1 MYVRM
6 YLCMCVCVCMYVC
19 MYVCMHV
26 CLYIRMYVRMYACM
40 YAFVYDAIECSLNQL
55 SARLPP
61 GERRDGA
68 MDDWWRRDF
77 GGYGGFRASGSSSG
91 IGVQGTSWHFASW
104 AFDRAGA

>member
-1 MYVRM
+1 
-6 YLCMCVCVCMYVC
+6 
-19 MYVCMHV
+19 
-26 CLYIRMYVRMYACM
+26 MYAYM

-77 GGYGGFRASGSSSG
+77 GGYGGLRFRFEFQDWGSGD
-91 IGVQGTSWHFASW
+91 IV
-104 AFDRAGA
+104 AFCLMGF